1 MKIAR
6 VGGKTYSGVTTGA
19 GGQGQTQLMNNQG
32 VEQMAS
38 QLQSGDRGTLT
49 LIMSDSHEREQ
60 PNQLHGFMIKA
71 LNTAVA
77 RGAFLAQGAFVE
89 TTENAFLEKMVSEMA
104 GQQKGREEV
113 VRELAGAG
121 ATGMLVTY
129 AQIAAT
135 PPDETEVGRY
145 VIGVN
150 VSAMAWVID
159 KLKGMNVNY
168 LGTAAT
174 FMTMEEAEEAATRQA
189 GVHATPR
196 GIEWVERAQDGG
208 SNATTSLRM
217 WGVPLD
223 CISSRTLALLAA
235 EVEDYW
241 GGAVYVAYFQEN
253 LEENGNASPLPL
265 APRSAALS
273 PPPLRSPLFSLLPWF
288 SAPPLLSS
296 LPAPSAPLSP
306 SPTRSASTARRR
318 CSLRAWGTARACPP
332 SP

>member
-38 QLQSGDRGTLT
+38 QLQSGERGTLT
-49 LIMSDSHEREQ
+49 LLMSDSHEREQ

-129 AQIAAT
+129 AQIAAK
-135 PPDETEVGRY
+135 PPDETEAGRY

-174 FMTMEEAEEAATRQA
+174 FMTMEEAEA
-189 GVHATPR
+189 G
-196 GIEWVERAQDGG
+196 
-208 SNATTSLRM
+208 LM
-217 WGVPLD
+217 
-223 CISSRTLALLAA
+223 
-235 EVEDYW
+235 
-241 GGAVYVAYFQEN
+241 F
-253 LEENGNASPLPL
+253 
-265 APRSAALS
+265 
-273 PPPLRSPLFSLLPWF
+273 
-288 SAPPLLSS
+288 
-296 LPAPSAPLSP
+296 
-306 SPTRSASTARRR
+306 
-318 CSLRAWGTARACPP
+318 
-332 SP
+332 